1 MSWTPSVIALLL
13 TSKTITEARNL
24 TKQRLGP
31 DVDGDLED
39 VGD

>member
-1 MSWTPSVIALLL
+1 MIALLL

-31 DVDGDLED
+31 DADSDIEDG
-39 VGD
+39 GD